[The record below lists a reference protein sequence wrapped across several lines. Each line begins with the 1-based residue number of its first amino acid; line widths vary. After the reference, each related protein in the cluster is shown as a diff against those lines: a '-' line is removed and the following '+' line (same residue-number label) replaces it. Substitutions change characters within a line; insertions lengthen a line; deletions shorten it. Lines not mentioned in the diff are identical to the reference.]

1 MTKTNL
7 KPAKPAKKIT
17 VKNAGKKKSKFT
29 PGDFDLKVKRSLT
42 GLGLF
47 TFSDIKKGQCII
59 EYKGPTL
66 TKQQEEDSNSLYLFE
81 VTKKKTIDG
90 AVRWN
95 TARYINHSCRPN
107 SEIEIIKEHVYVM
120 AKRNIKAGEEL
131 NYDYDTDYYEAYI
144 KPKGCK
150 CIKHAPELWANTKT
164 K

>member
-1 MTKTNL
+1 VTKKT
-7 KPAKPAKKIT
+7 KKS
-17 VKNAGKKKSKFT
+17 VKKEVSVKKSKKVSKKVSKFT
-29 PGDFDLKVKRSLT
+29 PGNFDLKVKRSLT

-59 EYKGPTL
+59 EYVGPTL
-66 TKQQEEDSNSLYLFE
+66 TQKEEEDSNSLYLFE
-81 VTKKKTIDG
+81 VTKSKTIDG
-90 AVRWN
+90 AVRSN

-107 SEIEIIKEHVYVM
+107 SEIDIIKGRVYVT
-120 AKRNIKAGEEL
+120 AKRNIKPGEEL

-150 CIKHAPELWANTKT
+150 CIKHAPELWAK

>member
-1 MTKTNL
+1 VTKKTKTVR
-7 KPAKPAKKIT
+7 AAKKEIT
-17 VKNAGKKKSKFT
+17 KNKVSKKKGKFE
-29 PGDFDLKVKRSLT
+29 PGNFDLKVKRSLT

-47 TFSDIKKGQCII
+47 TFSDIKKGECII

-107 SEIEIIKEHVYVM
+107 SEIEISKERVYVL

-131 NYDYDTDYYEAYI
+131 NYDYDTDYFEAYI

-150 CIKHAPELWANTKT
+150 CSKHAPELWPKKN
-164 K
+164 

>member
-1 MTKTNL
+1 MTKNT
-7 KPAKPAKKIT
+7 
-17 VKNAGKKKSKFT
+17 KKKSKFE

-47 TFSDIKKGQCII
+47 TMSDIKKGSCII

-66 TKQQEEDSNSLYLFE
+66 TKKQEEDSNSLYLFE
-81 VTKKKTIDG
+81 VTKTKTIDG
-90 AVRWN
+90 ATRAN

-107 SEIEIIKEHVYVM
+107 SEIDIIKERVYVM
-120 AKRNIKAGEEL
+120 AKRTIKAGEEI

-150 CIKHAPELWANTKT
+150 CIKHAPELWVK